1 MTSPWPGNPR
11 SVNVNDPAGR
21 AALLTALKKLPQPLQ
36 VICEPT
42 GGYERDLLAVLW
54 AANLAVSLVHA
65 ARVRAFARAQG
76 RLAKTDPID
85 AVVLRQFGEVFTP
98 APLAAPAVERER
110 LAALVQRREQVV
122 DLLAMEDQRLAQS
135 RDKAVL
141 KLGQRLRKT
150 LVKQLEE
157 LDRLIAAQIAD
168 DATLHR
174 QSERLQA
181 VKGIG
186 PVTAATL
193 LAAMPE
199 LGTLS
204 RGEAAALSGLA
215 PYNHDSGAHKGR
227 RTIHGGR
234 KQVRRVLYMAALV
247 AARYNPIL
255 KAVYDRLVADGKAKK
270 LALIALMRKLILLLN
285 HLLKNP
291 HLSSPERPL
300 LTPFGR
306 SSAKNTAKRLK
317 WASSTSSLKPIPRR
331 SVRYASI
338 SRVIAFIS
346 HLPATPSP
354 AGVAPS
360 SPPWRR
366 SPSCSD
372 PDGAGC
378 VRSAADSPLGSE
390 APSPDC
396 ATGQVPPP
404 LQALR

>member
-1 MTSPWPGNPR
+1 MKTTADKITPVTTVSPAYAGIDIGKASLDVSLAGQPPCR
-11 SVNVNDPAGR
+11 YANDPAGR
-21 AALLTALKKLPQPLQ
+21 AALLTALKKLPQPVQ

-42 GGYERDLLAVLW
+42 GGYERDLLAALW
-54 AANLAVSLVHA
+54 ATNLAVSLVHA

-174 QSERLQA
+174 QSERLQE

-255 KAVYDRLVADGKAKK
+255 KEVYDRLVADGKAKK
-270 LALIALMRKLILLLN
+270 LALIALMRKLIVLLN

-291 HLSSPERPL
+291 QFKL
-300 LTPFGR
+300 
-306 SSAKNTAKRLK
+306 A
-317 WASSTSSLKPIPRR
+317 
-331 SVRYASI
+331 
-338 SRVIAFIS
+338 
-346 HLPATPSP
+346 
-354 AGVAPS
+354 
-360 SPPWRR
+360 
-366 SPSCSD
+366 
-372 PDGAGC
+372 
-378 VRSAADSPLGSE
+378 
-390 APSPDC
+390 
-396 ATGQVPPP
+396 
-404 LQALR
+404 

>member
-1 MTSPWPGNPR
+1 M
-11 SVNVNDPAGR
+11 
-21 AALLTALKKLPQPLQ
+21 
-36 VICEPT
+36 
-42 GGYERDLLAVLW
+42 
-54 AANLAVSLVHA
+54 SLVHA

-168 DATLHR
+168 DATRHR
-174 QSERLQA
+174 QSERLQK

-186 PVTAATL
+186 PVTAAPL

-204 RGEAAALSGLA
+204 RGEAAALSGLP
-215 PYNHDSGAHKGR
+215 PYDHDSGAHKGR

-234 KQVRRVLYMAALV
+234 KQVRRVLSMTALV

-255 KAVYDRLVADGKAKK
+255 KAVYDRLVADGKAQK
-270 LALIALMRKLILLLN
+270 LALIALMRKLIVLLN

-291 HLSSPERPL
+291 KFKL
-300 LTPFGR
+300 
-306 SSAKNTAKRLK
+306 A
-317 WASSTSSLKPIPRR
+317 
-331 SVRYASI
+331 
-338 SRVIAFIS
+338 
-346 HLPATPSP
+346 
-354 AGVAPS
+354 
-360 SPPWRR
+360 
-366 SPSCSD
+366 
-372 PDGAGC
+372 
-378 VRSAADSPLGSE
+378 
-390 APSPDC
+390 
-396 ATGQVPPP
+396 
-404 LQALR
+404 